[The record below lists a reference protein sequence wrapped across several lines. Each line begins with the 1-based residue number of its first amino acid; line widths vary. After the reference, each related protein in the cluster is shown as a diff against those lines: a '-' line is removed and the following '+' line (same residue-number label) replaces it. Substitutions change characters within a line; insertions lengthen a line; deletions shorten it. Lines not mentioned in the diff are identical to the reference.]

1 MTVVANL
8 RWRVPATSTTAAAA
22 AIGPAGRSATWIEG
36 VLGDGIAAEFTI
48 THGLGTRNVGVEI
61 IENAPPYRTRL
72 ADVRRPTDDAVTIV
86 FGTPP
91 TANQYRYIL
100 HGPPGAAGQ

>member
-36 VLGDGIAAEFTI
+36 VLGDGAAAEFTI
-48 THGLGTRNVGVEI
+48 THDLGTRNVGVEV
-61 IENAPPYRTRL
+61 IENAPPYRTRI
-72 ADVRRPTDDAVTIV
+72 ADVERPTDDTVRIA

-91 TANQYRYIL
+91 TVNQYRYIL